1 MLSLCSL
8 CTGWLVVIFDL
19 NALAI
24 LSCDKGLRVS
34 YSLIGLFYVDTGND
48 LRVKILFVIEYYYSF
63 HYG

>member
-8 CTGWLVVIFDL
+8 STGWLVLIFDL

-24 LSCDKGLRVS
+24 LSCGKGLRVS
-34 YSLIGLFYVDTGND
+34 YSLIGLFYVDND

-63 HYG
+63 RYG